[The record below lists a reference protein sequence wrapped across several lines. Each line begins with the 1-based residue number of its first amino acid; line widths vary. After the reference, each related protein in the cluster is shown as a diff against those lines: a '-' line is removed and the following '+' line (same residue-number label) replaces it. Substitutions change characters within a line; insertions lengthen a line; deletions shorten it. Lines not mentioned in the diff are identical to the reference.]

1 MIAVLVVG
9 MFATVDIQRANADNS
24 NGDGNKSCNG
34 HNSETTNAHTRIRHL
49 SYCRFP
55 DTAYALLFNN

>member
-24 NGDGNKSCNG
+24 NGDDNKSCNG
-34 HNSETTNAHTRIRHL
+34 HNSETTKCSHKDSTPFML
-49 SYCRFP
+49 PFP
-55 DTAYALLFNN
+55 